1 MSWLQFIADPHPTAK
16 DLQTVA
22 NQTFTYI
29 ENHVSTVFLS
39 ICNRPQ
45 PAIPERD
52 MNGENV
58 AVIGHFQ

>member
-29 ENHVSTVFLS
+29 ENHVSTVFLLN
-39 ICNRPQ
+39 CNRP
-45 PAIPERD
+45 
-52 MNGENV
+52 
-58 AVIGHFQ
+58 